1 MTFSY
6 KRNFAIPGWLVLAT
20 HAPLLAQA
28 PPDIAQQIA
37 AIMSQG
43 PSGKAHER
51 FIHAKGIVC
60 TGNFQPSPGAAALS
74 RAAHLAGGNVPVIV
88 RFSDGA
94 PDTTIPDTSPDASP
108 RGMAI
113 RFDIGGGTD
122 IMAISHNGFLVG
134 TGEEFLEFQQAI
146 AATDSAKPHP
156 SPVETFLGSHPKAL
170 KFVQEVSRV
179 PASFATESF
188 YSNNALL
195 FVNDKRDRQ
204 AGRYQIVP
212 VSGSQYLK
220 EAEAK
225 GRSSNFL
232 SDELRDRLAKSPVKF
247 RLLLQLAGAGD
258 QTKDGSVVWP
268 EDRRKVELGIIT
280 ITAVVPDSSAAERQ
294 LAFDPTHL
302 IDGIELSDDPLP
314 ALRSLVYVY
323 SVLGRRKKGD
333 ICGTADAPCPNMP
346 HIAPIGVRI
355 GKPRP

>member
-1 MTFSY
+1 M
-6 KRNFAIPGWLVLAT
+6 NFTRTQFCRCGLLMSAT
-20 HAPLLAQA
+20 HALLLPQA
-28 PPDIAQQIA
+28 PPDVAQQIA

-43 PSGKAHER
+43 PSGKAHDR

-60 TGNFQPSPGAAALS
+60 TGTFQPSPGASTVS
-74 RAAHLAGGNVPVIV
+74 RAAHLAGASVAVTV

-113 RFDIGGGTD
+113 RFDVGRGTD

-156 SPVETFLGSHPKAL
+156 SPIEAFLESHPKAF

-179 PASFATESF
+179 PTSFAAESY

-195 FVNDKRDRQ
+195 FVNYRQDKQ

-212 VSGSQYLK
+212 VSGSHYLD
-220 EAEAK
+220 EADAK
-225 GRSSNFL
+225 GKSSNFL
-232 SDELRDRLAKSPVKF
+232 SDELRDRLANTPVKF
-247 RLLLQLAGAGD
+247 RLLLQLAGPGD
-258 QTKDGSVVWP
+258 QTNDGSVVWP
-268 EDRRKVELGIIT
+268 EDRKKVELGVIT
-280 ITAVVPDSSAAERQ
+280 ITSVVPDSTVAERR

-302 IDGIELSDDPLP
+302 VDGIELSDDPLP
-314 ALRSLVYVY
+314 ALRSRVYVY
-323 SVLGRRKKGD
+323 SVLGRRKK
-333 ICGTADAPCPNMP
+333 
-346 HIAPIGVRI
+346 
-355 GKPRP
+355 